1 MTEIKKTLAILKAR
15 WPEVILIIGLT
26 ILLPFL
32 SKLLTKLTHD
42 SALNLTALV
51 TCFSLALT
59 VIRTMLRSG
68 FLRTVYLEGRKR
80 QSIAVLLRTGLHF
93 LWRMIVLG
101 LLYLIPLLM
110 LTFLSTRLAARRVAP
125 GETDI
130 LHNIFLIRRL
140 LVLVITIILMKF
152 ILLIPAL
159 VIVLDCRAFESFK
172 FLKNCRLRDAREL
185 IVLFCF
191 KMAFPYLWMFLR
203 RLYGATTAQQPIFR
217 IVTSVTTCFI
227 GLIVAVMAVRFVASL
242 HLEYDNQPSS
252 LDFEDLRKY
261 SNRDFKE

>member
-15 WPEVILIIGLT
+15 WPEAALIIGLS

-32 SKLLTKLTHD
+32 SKLLTKLKHD
-42 SALNLTALV
+42 SVLNLTVLAAW
-51 TCFSLALT
+51 FSLALT
-59 VIRTMLRSG
+59 IVTTTLRFG
-68 FLRTVYLEGRKR
+68 FLRTFYLEGQKR
-80 QSIAVLLRTGLHF
+80 QTIAVLLRTGFHF

-101 LLYLIPLLM
+101 LLYCMPLLM
-110 LTFLSTRLAARRVAP
+110 LMLLSTLLVARRVAP

-172 FLKNCRLRDAREL
+172 FLKKCRLRDAGEL

-191 KMAFPYLWMFLR
+191 QMAFSYLWMFLR

-217 IVTSVTTCFI
+217 IITSVTTCFI
-227 GLIVAVMAVRFVASL
+227 GLIIAVMAVRFVASL
-242 HLEYDNQPSS
+242 NLVYDNQPSS
-252 LDFEDLRKY
+252 LGFEDSRK
-261 SNRDFKE
+261 

>member
-1 MTEIKKTLAILKAR
+1 MTEIKKTLTILKAR

-26 ILLPFL
+26 VLLPFL
-32 SKLLTKLTHD
+32 SKLLTKLKYD
-42 SALNLTALV
+42 SALSLTVLA
-51 TCFSLALT
+51 TCFRLALMVVT
-59 VIRTMLRSG
+59 IVLRSG

-101 LLYLIPLLM
+101 LLYAIPLLT
-110 LTFLSTRLAARRVAP
+110 LTLLSIRLAGKPTAP

-130 LHNIFLIRRL
+130 LHNISL
-140 LVLVITIILMKF
+140 LVLVINIILMKF
-152 ILLIPAL
+152 ILLLPAL

-172 FLKNCRLRDAREL
+172 FLKKCRLRDAGAL

-191 KMAFPYLWMFLR
+191 NMAFPYLWMFSR
-203 RLYGATTAQQPIFR
+203 TLYGTITTPQLIFR
-217 IVTSVTTCFI
+217 IVTSITTCFI
-227 GLIVAVMAVRFVASL
+227 GLIIAVTAVRFVGSL
-242 HLEYDNQPSS
+242 DLVYDNKPVS

-261 SNRDFKE
+261 TNRDLKE

>member
-1 MTEIKKTLAILKAR
+1 MNEIKKTLAILKAR
-15 WPEVILIIGLT
+15 WPEVTLII
-26 ILLPFL
+26 ISISLLPVLAGLVVSPKSMRFFL
-32 SKLLTKLTHD
+32 LLR
-42 SALNLTALV
+42 SI
-51 TCFSLALT
+51 FSLIFILMLA
-59 VIRTMLRSG
+59 MLRLG
-68 FLRTVYLEGRKR
+68 FLRTVYLEGQKR
-80 QSIAVLLRTGLHF
+80 QSIAVLLRTGIHF

-101 LLYLIPLLM
+101 LLYFIPLLT
-110 LTFLSTRLAARRVAP
+110 LTLLSTRLVARRVAP

-130 LHNIFLIRRL
+130 LHNIFLIRQL

-203 RLYGATTAQQPIFR
+203 RLYGATTTPEHIFS
-217 IVTSVTTCFI
+217 IVNSVTTCFI
-227 GLIVAVMAVRFVASL
+227 GLIIAVMAVRFVASL
-242 HLEYDNQPSS
+242 HLVYDNQPSS
-252 LDFEDLRKY
+252 LDFEDSRK
-261 SNRDFKE
+261 